1 MTDFSGLAHSNVVIA
16 WLEVNKQQQLLWLL
30 LRRTQ
35 SLSQVVQNLLADKL
49 FGNIRF
55 RGGFP
60 YFNAKRFTQIAELDQ
75 KLEQFDYCTHIFNT
89 FPPSLFQTGN
99 LLFAVILHCL
109 SKFYFL
115 NNFYFLQ

>member
-75 KLEQFDYCTHIFNT
+75 KLEQFDYC
-89 FPPSLFQTGN
+89 SVCRVLD
-99 LLFAVILHCL
+99 
-109 SKFYFL
+109 
-115 NNFYFLQ
+115 

>member
-1 MTDFSGLAHSNVVIA
+1 MTDFSGLDHSNVVIA

-60 YFNAKRFTQIAELDQ
+60 YSNAKRFTQIAELDQ
-75 KLEQFDYCTHIFNT
+75 KLEQFDYCTTAVSVEFLIDVECDLT
-89 FPPSLFQTGN
+89 SSTLF
-99 LLFAVILHCL
+99 LPL
-109 SKFYFL
+109 SSKL
-115 NNFYFLQ
+115 EIYFLQ